1 MNFIPNTVMMLLA
14 ATMMVKADGLDTSF
28 KSYMSYKAITNTNS
42 IQYELQQDAWTDKNG
57 LRRYGSDFM
66 IAVGTPYANVGDRV
80 LVTLDTEKYFY
91 AIVGDSKGDVW
102 YHDCGKGACVVEF
115 IVDTPEMGKIPKLM
129 GDCSYIDGFE
139 GEVVSITVL
148 SDDETYGEQPLNYPV
163 ME

>member
-1 MNFIPNTVMMLLA
+1 MNIIATLLA
-14 ATMMVKADGLDTSF
+14 ATMIVKADGLDTSF
-28 KSYMSYKAITNTNS
+28 KSYMSYKAITNTDS
-42 IQYELQQDAWTDKNG
+42 TQYKLQQDAWTDKNG

-66 IAVGTPYANVGDRV
+66 IAVGLPYANVGDRV
-80 LVTLDTEKYFY
+80 LVTLDTENYFY

-115 IVDTPEMGKIPKLM
+115 IVDTPEMDETTRLM

-139 GEVVSITVL
+139 GEVISITNL
-148 SDDETYGEQPLNYPV
+148 SDEEKTFGKNPLNFPV